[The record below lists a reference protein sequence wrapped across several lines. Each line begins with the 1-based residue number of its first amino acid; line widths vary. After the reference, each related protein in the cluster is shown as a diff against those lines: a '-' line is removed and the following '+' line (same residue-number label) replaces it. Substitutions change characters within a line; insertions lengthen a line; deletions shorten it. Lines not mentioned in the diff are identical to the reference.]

1 MNVGSKIWK
10 KIKEQGLGTEIKVF
24 LDNWWS
30 RGVMFVKRSFD
41 GFQTVSYRTFESCF
55 AFIENRVLLNIID
68 RMLANEYN

>member
-30 RGVMFVKRSFD
+30 RGVMFVKRLFLKH
-41 GFQTVSYRTFESCF
+41 FLNKLAQ
-55 AFIENRVLLNIID
+55 ENRPKPFTIFLLENKFIKTQSLKD
-68 RMLANEYN
+68 L